1 MMRSVALSLAVV
13 FAGCAASAPSDA
25 RSDGGS
31 SSAGAAAL
39 DVVPVAQ
46 QRLEKTV
53 RLPGE
58 LSSFETVA
66 LFPRVSAFVEEV
78 LVDRGSKVKR
88 GDLLVR
94 LSAPEL
100 SAQRAEAEAKAS
112 IDRQTAERLKNAAG
126 TPGAVSK
133 QEIDVAE
140 SAARAGDDKVRSL
153 RTLEGYLMV
162 RASFDG
168 VITRREVHP
177 GALVGP
183 SSGTAMLWLQHVSA
197 LRLTVDVPE
206 ADAGAIAEGDKAA
219 FTVPA
224 WPGQTFGGVIRRIAH
239 AVDVRTRSMP
249 VELDVDNRDGR
260 LAPGMLAEVRWPL
273 RRATPSLVVPAS
285 AIAQTTERTFVDR
298 VRDGVVEQVPVRRG
312 LAIGDKAE
320 VFGALAPGDLVLRR
334 GSEEMKSGAR
344 VATKVW
350 SPDGGTGH

>member
-1 MMRSVALSLAVV
+1 
-13 FAGCAASAPSDA
+13 
-25 RSDGGS
+25 
-31 SSAGAAAL
+31 
-39 DVVPVAQ
+39 
-46 QRLEKTV
+46 
-53 RLPGE
+53 
-58 LSSFETVA
+58 
-66 LFPRVSAFVEEV
+66 VSAFVEEV
-78 LVDRGSKVKR
+78 LVDRGSKVQR

-112 IDRQTAERLKNAAG
+112 IDRQTAERLRNAAG

-153 RTLEGYLMV
+153 RTLEGYLTV
-162 RASFDG
+162 RAPFDG
-168 VITRREVHP
+168 VITRRDVHP

-183 SSGTAMLWLQHVSA
+183 SGGTAMLWVQHVST

-224 WPGQTFGGVIRRIAH
+224 WPGQNFSGVIRRIAH

-260 LAPGMLAEVRWPL
+260 LAPGMLAEVRWPI
-273 RRATPSLVVPAS
+273 RRSAPSLVVPAS
-285 AIAQTTERTFVDR
+285 AVAQTTERTFVDR
-298 VRDGVVEQVPVRRG
+298 VLGRQPRAGGGLSPVSDGVVEQVPVRRG
-312 LAIGDKAE
+312 LALGDKTE

-334 GSEEMKSGAR
+334 GSEEMKSGTH
-344 VATKVW
+344 VATKAW
-350 SPDGGTGH
+350 APDGGAGH